1 MEELG
6 TAIRSLDEHPTA
18 EALQIM
24 INEVDKDG
32 NGTIEFG
39 EFLKLMARKMKVR
52 ENEFI
57 FDYQYENIS
66 YITDEIKDD
75 GTYEVMIMHILCL
88 DQKFRKPMLKRN

>member
-6 TAIRSLDEHPTA
+6 TAIRSLDEHPTS

-52 ENEFI
+52 
-57 FDYQYENIS
+57 
-66 YITDEIKDD
+66 
-75 GTYEVMIMHILCL
+75 
-88 DQKFRKPMLKRN
+88 